1 MAQVKL
7 QQEKFNIKI
16 NYKMNVT
23 YKRLPFFVV
32 LRKIMVFP
40 LVVIF

>member
-23 YKRLPFFVV
+23 YKRLSFFVV
-32 LRKIMVFP
+32 LGKIMVFP